1 MHRTTNDLRIIVAAR
16 VGSISR
22 MFRVRACSS
31 PEPGLCARC
40 DHARSIESG
49 KGSTFWLCGLHSSD
63 PRFPKYPR
71 LPVVQCPG
79 FSARPTGADAGR
91 K

>member
-1 MHRTTNDLRIIVAAR
+1 MRTILAAR
-16 VGSISR
+16 VGSSSSTFR
-22 MFRVRACSS
+22 MRACSS

-40 DHARSIESG
+40 DHARCVESG
-49 KGSTFWLCGLHSSD
+49 KGSTFWLCGLHASD

-79 FSARPTGADAGR
+79 FSGRPTAADTRR